1 MKPPSSSGN
10 TQNSLLRT
18 VKVVLWAFLG
28 IRKDS
33 EVGQDFSQ
41 LKPVNVIIVGVL
53 AALTFVLMLV
63 GVVNWVVAV

>member
-1 MKPPSSSGN
+1 MKLPPSNGN
-10 TQNSLLRT
+10 TGGSLLRT

-41 LKPVNVIIVGVL
+41 IKPVNVIIVGVL
-53 AALTFVLMLV
+53 AALTFVLVLV
-63 GVVNWVVAV
+63 GIVNWVLAV

>member
-1 MKPPSSSGN
+1 MTPRPTNG
-10 TQNSLLRT
+10 TQSDSLLRT

-63 GVVNWVVAV
+63 GIVNWVVAV